1 MPWHMC
7 SLASAT
13 YLGPLPMNALPIVL
27 FDALGGVYLVEFAL
41 KSENNLEKWVH
52 RQQGNYSLAAKA
64 HPWKLAS
71 RAEAY
76 VSNIRIE
83 DDPLEKELLCGC

>member
-1 MPWHMC
+1 MK
-7 SLASAT
+7 SLS
-13 YLGPLPMNALPIVL
+13 IVSL
-27 FDALGGVYLVEFAL
+27 DTLGGVYSVEFAL

-71 RAEAY
+71 RAEAC